1 MRCYGSGDPRN
12 VRIEAMK
19 PDSTADPCICDSSI
33 ALAATR
39 SSTMKTIALPGETV
53 PYLMDVLQSA
63 YISHDMHSQG
73 AIPNMKQSAASRI
86 AASRSNPQRTAIKT
100 HDKHQPKIQHSRW
113 RPGLQEQCLARGF
126 CKFCHIARHIDGSDR
141 QQQRSHL

>member
-1 MRCYGSGDPRN
+1 MELN
-12 VRIEAMK
+12 W
-19 PDSTADPCICDSSI
+19 TADPCICDNSI

-53 PYLMDVLQSA
+53 HYLMDVLQSA

-73 AIPNMKQSAASRI
+73 AITTTKQSAASRI

-100 HDKHQPKIQHSRW
+100 HDKYQPKIQHPRW
-113 RPGLQEQCLARGF
+113 RPGLQG
-126 CKFCHIARHIDGSDR
+126 
-141 QQQRSHL
+141 